1 MAGAAACGWHFHLGL
16 VAIWR
21 RSVKTLFI
29 ALYGY
34 GRILIYL
41 ALTILLIYVVTKF
54 CLMPIWA
61 AQSVGEGLK
70 ILE

>member
-1 MAGAAACGWHFHLGL
+1 M
-16 VAIWR
+16 
-21 RSVKTLFI
+21 KTLFI